1 MKKIVILYSF
11 SFFYSYLIAEKDF
24 IENYYTKF
32 NQAVQYYEE
41 GRYRKAELFF
51 KDILKYDRDFK
62 DPACQLLIAK
72 SQNRQGLWD
81 EARETCKSIL
91 YNHPQSPYAID
102 TYVLLGDC
110 ATYQGK
116 YTEAFKHYM
125 NARPLIGDL
134 SYVNLIDQRLYNCI
148 SLGLDEE
155 KVEGLLF
162 REKNLFNRSII
173 NLARAY
179 YAWLKGENYNL
190 RSILND
196 IDTFHL
202 PGKFASLYGNLLN
215 KDKQQKDGLT
225 TIGVIIPLSGNLK
238 HIGQSYLMGII
249 GSMNLSTIRFLV
261 YDSAGSGA
269 NSLRIINNINDNN
282 DITAI
287 LGPLINEEIFSIIG
301 THLDIP
307 TLVSGNAPIGVSELN
322 PNIFY
327 LTPSLKTIAE
337 RTAQLIIKEFG
348 YESIAVLS
356 PGDNESKL
364 MTDYFLNEC
373 YQLGVDPVS
382 IEWYVDIPINLSRQL
397 KNIRKKAWS
406 LIPKEDE
413 NNDLNNLEID
423 SLDALFDVDVKDFFI
438 LPKEKENKMNKKD
451 SSKIELA
458 TIEALYIPIRIDE
471 LTYIGTQLPF
481 YNLKTSIFG
490 NKNWLDMKM
499 LNQEVIGPHFQEMHI
514 VTDVNSISEIE
525 SDILLSYYLNLSI
538 GHIKYIENIINLGA
552 NTRKQFFKFL
562 RKSKVLSPDNNSIN
576 FSGIRKNENMI
587 TLVLKYNQDKMNN
600 LGDYDG
606 QKLIVK

>member
-32 NQAVQYYEE
+32 NQAVQLYEE

-51 KDILKYDRDFK
+51 KDILKYDRDSK

-81 EARETCKSIL
+81 EARKTCKSIL
-91 YNHPQSPYAID
+91 YNYPESPYTID
-102 TYVLLGDC
+102 THILLGDC
-110 ATYQGK
+110 AIYQGK
-116 YTEAFKHYM
+116 FTQAFKHYM
-125 NARPLIGDL
+125 NARPLIDDI
-134 SYVNLIDQRLYNCI
+134 SYINLIDQRLYSSI
-148 SLGLDEE
+148 SLGLDE
-155 KVEGLLF
+155 KKIEGLLF

-179 YAWLKGENYNL
+179 QAWLRGENYNL
-190 RSILND
+190 KAILND

-215 KDKQQKDGLT
+215 KDNWQKDGLA
-225 TIGVIIPLSGNLK
+225 TIGVILPLSGNLK
-238 HIGQSYLMGII
+238 NVGQSYLMGII
-249 GSMNLSTIRFLV
+249 GTINLSTMRLIV

-269 NSLRIINNINDNN
+269 NSFQIIKDINNKN

-301 THLDIP
+301 TDLDIP
-307 TLVSGNAPIGVSELN
+307 TLVSGNAPIGVSKLN

-337 RTAQLIIKEFG
+337 HTAHLIIKEFG
-348 YESIAVLS
+348 YKNIAVLS

-364 MTDYFLNEC
+364 ITDYFLNEC

-382 IEWYVDIPINLSRQL
+382 IEWYVDTPINLSRQL

-406 LIPKEDE
+406 LIPEE
-413 NNDLNNLEID
+413 NGNDDFDNLEID
-423 SLDALFDVDVKDFFI
+423 SLDALFDVDVKDFFK
-438 LPKEKENKMNKKD
+438 LPKEKENKMDKKD

-458 TIEALYIPIRIDE
+458 TIEALYVPIRMDE

-481 YNLKTSIFG
+481 YNLKTTIFG
-490 NKNWLDMKM
+490 NKNWLDIKM
-499 LNQEVIGPHFQEMHI
+499 LNQEVIGPHIQGMHI

-525 SDILLSYYLNLSI
+525 TDIMLSYYLNLSV
-538 GHIKYIENIINLGA
+538 GHIKYIENIINLGTY
-552 NTRKQFFKFL
+552 TRKQFFKSL
-562 RKSKVLSPDNNSIN
+562 RKYKAYSPDNNSIN
-576 FSGIRKNENMI
+576 FSGVSKNENMV
-587 TLVLKYNQDKMNN
+587 TLVLKYKQDKMNI

-606 QKLIVK
+606 EKLIVK